1 MSRHDVE
8 SVARAWL
15 EARADCDLERVARL
29 TSEQA
34 VWESPVEETV
44 SGRTAVVEQ
53 VRSGFA
59 DTDDFATELLS
70 LECRED
76 RAVATI
82 RNTGRRNGE
91 VLDSLQRLFLS
102 VRDGQVAEV
111 RIAVDD
117 PDAVEAFWRG

>member
-1 MSRHDVE
+1 M
-8 SVARAWL
+8 
-15 EARADCDLERVARL
+15 
-29 TSEQA
+29 
-34 VWESPVEETV
+34 